1 MKQIIIIVAAAV
13 IGFIAGSFIPH
24 RSDAVIADR
33 DTVRIVKI
41 DTIKIEKPVP
51 EVAYVTNTVR
61 VPVRDTI
68 RIHDTVYM
76 QLPKVVKVYS
86 DSTYKAQISG
96 FHPELDWIEVYPR
109 LETEVVT
116 VARNERKKHFSISV
130 NAGYGLCRDGLSPY
144 FGLGIGY
151 NIVSF

>member
-1 MKQIIIIVAAAV
+1 MKHIILIVAAAI

-24 RSDAVIADR
+24 RSDTVTVDR

-41 DTIKIEKPVP
+41 DTIKIEKPVTK
-51 EVAYVTNTVR
+51 VAYVTNTIR

-116 VARNERKKHFSISV
+116 ATRNERKKHFSISV

>member
-1 MKQIIIIVAAAV
+1 MKRIILIVVAAV
-13 IGFIAGSFIPH
+13 IGFVAGSFIPH
-24 RSDAVIADR
+24 RMDIITADR

-41 DTIKIEKPVP
+41 DTIRIEKPVP
-51 EVAYVTNTVR
+51 EVAYVTNTIR
-61 VPVRDTI
+61 VQVRDTV

-76 QLPKVVKVYS
+76 SIPKEVKLYQ

-116 VARNERKKHFSISV
+116 VTPKERKKHFSISV
-130 NAGYGLCRDGLSPY
+130 QAGYGLSGDGLSPY
-144 FGLGIGY
+144 IGLGIGY